1 MVISFGWIVNSRGSP
16 LPRKGSPARRKV
28 KSEEGSADTSKASR
42 ASRAPSTSRRVVR
55 PASTE
60 DIDRVVGEVSEE
72 LVSVLGLQGLFEAGD
87 LRDLVEGVV
96 RGLVDEGRRV
106 DKSLLVK
113 RFMLYREEVYKYLA
127 RKALESGNLNV
138 ELAEFIVY
146 SAPEIAGK
154 AAPWLYSL
162 VKGSPAALD
171 VLRNLWLRYG
181 RPTPLTCPICGFS
194 SLAPDLTCLICG
206 STPGEEDVKKANNF
220 EEELKSAIKG
230 WHRSLVEEVI
240 LAGYVYYDYNDRE
253 IKPPSM
259 AKPGGAKAQITLN
272 VREKM
277 MLREYLS
284 KLGDRS

>member
-1 MVISFGWIVNSRGSP
+1 
-16 LPRKGSPARRKV
+16 LPRKGDPARRRV
-28 KSEEGSADTSKASR
+28 AGDEGSSETSKASR
-42 ASRAPSTSRRVVR
+42 ASRASSTARRVVK
-55 PASTE
+55 PAITE

-72 LVSVLGLQGLFEAGD
+72 LIAALGLQGLFEVGD

-96 RGLVDEGRRV
+96 RDLVEEGRRV

-113 RFMLYREEVYKYLA
+113 RFTFYKEEVYKYLA
-127 RKALESGNLNV
+127 RKALEAGSLNE

-154 AAPWLYSL
+154 AASWLYGL
-162 VKGSPAALD
+162 VKGSSAALD
-171 VLRNLWLRYG
+171 MLRSLWLRYG
-181 RPTPLTCPICGFS
+181 RPTPLICPVCNFS

-206 STPGEEDVKKANNF
+206 STPSEEDVKKANNF
-220 EEELKSAIKG
+220 EEELKSAIKE

-240 LAGYVYYDYNDRE
+240 RAGYVYYDYNDRE

-284 KLGDRS
+284 KLEDRS